1 MTQRLHWS
9 AYLLFALLCAGL
21 SVAPI
26 RNQLVQNPPAGWPL
40 FTAPDKPTAGEV
52 DSLTKLGPMDYPN
65 WYVAGRTV
73 VESGNFEG
81 GLPLYLPHEY
91 IGYPFLYPPF
101 AAICLAALSLLGP
114 TGMVISLVIS
124 NALSLLFAIE
134 FSLRLAA
141 GAEPIPTAARVIPTL
156 ICGFFINDLF
166 LMGQANLGLL
176 ALVLGGLLLLRS
188 KREWAAGVPFA
199 LAAAIKAFPIVIVL
213 YLLWRR
219 RWKAAASTLLVT
231 IALLV
236 LAPAPIRGWD
246 RNLADLKDW
255 LNGMVF
261 SDANCGH
268 GQRPERS
275 VGWRNQSLFGV
286 GARYF
291 DKTNAKA
298 EEALDD
304 PRRLPGQHVS
314 EEVGSTPTHSL
325 YLNFLQLGPSGAK
338 WATLIAAGLI
348 GLGFILV
355 LPKKSRVTPRSY
367 GLEVGLLIA
376 LMTIASPYA
385 YAYYFSWLL
394 MPLTVLC
401 HRAWTDPERTNRRI
415 AWASIVGVAVLFA
428 ASAPQIWGKL
438 PMAVGVLFWSAIIA
452 AVGLGVLLKRERA
465 GTVR

>member
-9 AYLLFALLCAGL
+9 AYLLFALLCVGL
-21 SVAPI
+21 GVAPI
-26 RNQLVQNPPAGWPL
+26 RNQLAH
-40 FTAPDKPTAGEV
+40 KPTAAWPLLTPPEKPTAEEV
-52 DSLTKLGPMDYPN
+52 DALTKLGSMDYPN
-65 WYVAGRTV
+65 WYVAGRIV
-73 VESGNFEG
+73 VESGEFEG
-81 GLPLYLPHEY
+81 GLPLYLPDES

-101 AAICLAALSLLGP
+101 AAVCLAALSLLGP
-114 TGMVISLVIS
+114 TGMVIALWVLNSL
-124 NALSLLFAIE
+124 ALLLAIE

-141 GAEPIPTAARVIPTL
+141 GTEPVPMLARVIPAI

-176 ALVLGGLLLLRS
+176 ALVLGGLLLVRS
-188 KREWAAGVPFA
+188 NREWAAGLPFA

-219 RWKAAASTLLVT
+219 KWKAAASTLVVT
-231 IALLV
+231 AALLV
-236 LAPAPIRGWD
+236 LAPAPFRGWE

-255 LNGMVF
+255 LNGMVL

-275 VGWRNQSLFGV
+275 IGWRNQSLFGV

-291 DKTNAKA
+291 DRANAKA

-304 PRRLPGQHVS
+304 PRRIPRQPVP
-314 EEVGSTPTHSL
+314 EEVRATPTHSL
-325 YLNFLQLGPSGAK
+325 YVNVLQLGPGGAK
-338 WATLIAAGLI
+338 WATLIVAGLI
-348 GLGFILV
+348 GFGFILV
-355 LPKKSRVTPRSY
+355 LPKKSLLTPQSY
-367 GLEVGLLIA
+367 GTEAGLLIA

-401 HRAWTDPERTNRRI
+401 HRALTDVDRTNRRI
-415 AWASIVGVAVLFA
+415 AFGTIIGVALLFA

-438 PMAVGVLFWSAIIA
+438 PMALGALFWSALVA
-452 AVGLGVLLKRERA
+452 AVGLGVLLKRE
-465 GTVR
+465 